1 MRAMCS
7 ALKVSPSGYYAW
19 RGRPESERS
28 RLNRKLLEEISRA
41 YEASDKRYGSPN
53 IYHELKAKGTRCSK
67 NRVARLMRVNG
78 IRAKLGRRFVVTTDS
93 KHNLPVAE
101 NHLNRQFTIERPNE
115 AWVSDITY
123 IWTREGWL
131 YLAVVIDLFS
141 RQVVGWSAEA
151 TADRALVLG
160 ALEQALQTRRPQ
172 AGLLLHSDRGCQ
184 YASTD
189 YQAELSRWSILCS
202 MSRKGNCWDNAP
214 AESFFASLKTEMIHQ
229 RRFQTRREAR
239 TAVFEYIEVWYN
251 RQRLHSSLG
260 YLSPVTYETQMAN
273 QLQRTI
279 AA

>member
-7 ALKVSPSGYYAW
+7 ALKVSASGYYAW
-19 RGRPESERS
+19 RARPESDRS
-28 RLNRKLLEEISRA
+28 RENRMLLEEIRKA

-53 IYHELKAKGTRCSK
+53 IYHALKAKGIRCSE

-78 IRAKLGRRFVVTTDS
+78 IQAKLGRRFVPTTDS

-101 NHLNRQFTIERPNE
+101 NLLDRQFTAERPNQ

-141 RQVVGWSAEA
+141 RQVVGWAAA
-151 TADRALVLG
+151 TSADRCLVLA
-160 ALEQALQTRRPQ
+160 ALTQALQTRRPQ

-184 YASTD
+184 YASGD
-189 YQAELSRWSILCS
+189 YQAELNRWSILCS

-214 AESFFASLKTEMIHQ
+214 AESFFASLKTEMVHQ
-229 RRFQTRREAR
+229 RRYHSRSEAR
-239 TAVFEYIEVWYN
+239 AALFEYIEVWYN
-251 RQRLHSSLG
+251 RNRLHSSLG
-260 YLSPVTYETQMAN
+260 YVSPVTYEAQMAN

-279 AA
+279 AT